1 MTEEQMLEL
10 LEERKYKELK
20 TELENLYPVDI
31 AQILEEFNEKQRII
45 VFRLLTKEE
54 AAETFTYMSSEMQD

>member
-20 TELENLYPVDI
+20 TELENLNSLEQLFYI
-31 AQILEEFNEKQRII
+31 A
-45 VFRLLTKEE
+45 
-54 AAETFTYMSSEMQD
+54 SMQVEIESWEGVNSK

>member
-54 AAETFTYMSSEMQD
+54 AAERFG

>member
-45 VFRLLTKEE
+45 VFLSFNKKKRLLKHLLI
-54 AAETFTYMSSEMQD
+54 

>member
-1 MTEEQMLEL
+1 MESD
-10 LEERKYKELK
+10 K
-20 TELENLYPVDI
+20 LYPVDI

-54 AAETFTYMSSEMQD
+54 AAETFTYMSSEMQEDSGKWIDRR